1 MLTDKPE
8 HVIFFSFHVF
18 VELPPTESSLPW
30 RCLYSGSSN
39 FRLFPLVRGEIFGTR
54 VDAKSSTRS
63 LETFASSPR
72 KWQEAVSS
80 RGVSLSVCHGR
91 HPDVIYCMLVGEGL
105 VRSGELSRSF
115 SVCLSRTSPWRHR
128 DAAVLAR
135 FLCKR
140 ANVAGKLRETS
151 SLSSA
156 FRKICRTKEKCLMQK
171 CRRKR
176 D

>member
-18 VELPPTESSLPW
+18 VEFPPTESSLPW

-39 FRLFPLVRGEIFGTR
+39 FRLFGTR

-63 LETFASSPR
+63 LEIFASSPR

-115 SVCLSRTSPWRHR
+115 SVCLSRASPWRHR

-151 SLSSA
+151 SLY
-156 FRKICRTKEKCLMQK
+156 
-171 CRRKR
+171 
-176 D
+176 

>member
-18 VELPPTESSLPW
+18 VEFPPTESSLPW

-63 LETFASSPR
+63 LEIFASSPR

-115 SVCLSRTSPWRHR
+115 SVCLSRASPWRHLLHAGR
-128 DAAVLAR
+128 GGTGAERWALAE
-135 FLCKR
+135 FLCLF
-140 ANVAGKLRETS
+140 VTDVTLTS
-151 SLSSA
+151 SGCGGA
-156 FRKICRTKEKCLMQK
+156 IFV
-171 CRRKR
+171 
-176 D
+176 

>member
-8 HVIFFSFHVF
+8 HVTFFSFHVF
-18 VELPPTESSLPW
+18 VEFPPTESSLPW

-54 VDAKSSTRS
+54 VDAKSSARS
-63 LETFASSPR
+63 VEIWSGRDWCGAPWR
-72 KWQEAVSS
+72 GAVSS
-80 RGVSLSVCHGR
+80 RGVSLFVCHGR

-151 SLSSA
+151 SLY
-156 FRKICRTKEKCLMQK
+156 
-171 CRRKR
+171 
-176 D
+176 